1 MEKNIDVLF
10 IGDIVGDCGIKA
22 VEEILPTLI
31 EKYKPDFIVANAEN
45 ASAGKGLTEEEANR
59 LFSIGIDILT
69 SGNHVWDNWKSKP
82 LLSSNQRVLRPL
94 NYPPGNAGRGYTFF
108 TLEDG
113 FEIAVLNLQ
122 GRTYMQAIDCP
133 FRAADHALKAIKE
146 KTNII
151 IVDFHADASAEK
163 VAMGWYLDGKVSAII
178 GTHTHI
184 QTADAYLLPLGS
196 AYITDVGMSGPYD
209 SVVGL
214 KKEIALKR
222 FIYQTPFKY
231 ELATEDVRVCGAN
244 IKINTSNGMATSIE
258 PFMIPEPIK
267 KISEF

>member
-22 VEEILPTLI
+22 VEEKLPSLI
-31 EKYKPDFIVANAEN
+31 EKYQPDFIIANGEN
-45 ASAGKGLTEEEANR
+45 AAAGKGLTEEEANR
-59 LFSIGIDILT
+59 LFALGIDILT
-69 SGNHVWDNWKSKP
+69 SGNHVWDNWKSRP
-82 LLSSNQRVLRPL
+82 LLSANQKVIRPL

-108 TLEDG
+108 SLENQT
-113 FEIAVLNLQ
+113 EVAVLNIQ

-133 FRAADHALKAIKE
+133 FRSADNALKSIQERTK
-146 KTNII
+146 II

-163 VAMGWYLDGKVSAII
+163 VAMGWHLDGKVSAII

-184 QTADAYLLPLGS
+184 QTADACILPQGS
-196 AYITDVGMSGPYD
+196 AYITDVGMTGPYD

-222 FIYQTPFKY
+222 FIFQTPFKY
-231 ELATEDVRVCGAN
+231 ELAVDDVRLCGVN
-244 IKINTSNGMATSIE
+244 IKINPNNGKAISIE
-258 PFMIPEPIK
+258 SFMLPEPK
-267 KISEF
+267 KISES